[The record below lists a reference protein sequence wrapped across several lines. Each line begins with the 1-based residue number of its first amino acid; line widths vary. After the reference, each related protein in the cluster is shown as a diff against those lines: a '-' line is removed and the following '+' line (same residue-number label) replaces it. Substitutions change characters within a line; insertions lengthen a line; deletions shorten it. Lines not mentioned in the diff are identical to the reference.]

1 MSFSLSPRIDDSA
14 NCHESVRALPRVIGS
29 ISHRFVFVLPW
40 ENRLMSF
47 LSYTYRSIPS
57 QMRETKTG
65 CLWKL
70 ITSKT
75 CPASTSVSTHGLNL
89 VLQTITHTHT
99 HTHTHTRARTAFLA
113 KRCLKHTSATNL
125 FEIIIS
131 SNMCA
136 WRVCS
141 VFSVSLRFSF

>member
-99 HTHTHTRARTAFLA
+99 HTHTHTRARARARGGRRLMITHGVKKPGA
-113 KRCLKHTSATNL
+113 KTSCGT
-125 FEIIIS
+125 I
-131 SNMCA
+131 
-136 WRVCS
+136 
-141 VFSVSLRFSF
+141 